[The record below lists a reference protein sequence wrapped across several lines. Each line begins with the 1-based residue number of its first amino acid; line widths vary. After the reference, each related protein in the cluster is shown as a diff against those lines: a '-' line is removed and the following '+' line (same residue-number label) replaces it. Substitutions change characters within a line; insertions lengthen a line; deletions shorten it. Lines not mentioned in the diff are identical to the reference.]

1 MVLKD
6 LTGEEFWRR
15 TRSSYMLRS
24 STLSANRIYALFFL
38 MFSSLKLMNDQL
50 TIMTIFIGDHTLIS
64 LDLN

>member
-1 MVLKD
+1 
-6 LTGEEFWRR
+6 
-15 TRSSYMLRS
+15 MLRS

-50 TIMTIFIGDHTLIS
+50 TIMTIFIGDHILIP